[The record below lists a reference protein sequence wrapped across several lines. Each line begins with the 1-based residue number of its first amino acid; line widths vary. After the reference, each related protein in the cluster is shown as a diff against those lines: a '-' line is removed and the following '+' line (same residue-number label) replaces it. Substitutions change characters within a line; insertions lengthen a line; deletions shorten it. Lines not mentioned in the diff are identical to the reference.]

1 MAYYFITRDQVTL
14 DISVKNKKFHV
25 TDKIIQ
31 IFGLLLSTGASRFFI

>member
-25 TDKIIQ
+25 TDKTIQ
-31 IFGLLLSTGASRFFI
+31 ILGLLLSTGASRFFI